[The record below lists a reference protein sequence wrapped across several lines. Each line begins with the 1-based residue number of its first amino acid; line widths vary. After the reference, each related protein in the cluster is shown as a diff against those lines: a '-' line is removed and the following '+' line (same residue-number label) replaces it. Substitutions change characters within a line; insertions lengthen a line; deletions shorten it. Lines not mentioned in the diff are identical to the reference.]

1 MTPSESTLSK
11 LFLFVAALTLC
22 GGSAFGQTLMLH
34 MPLDGTLASRGT
46 IKAAPK
52 MYVKAGESEPEV
64 VPGRIGQALLFDSK
78 ATIAVPFNLDH
89 DKYPVVTIT
98 AWVKQGL
105 AANDTRAILSSGSDA
120 GARLGVNGGR
130 LAAKAG
136 RTGVSFDQDM
146 PRGEWVF
153 VAAVI
158 DIAKHYARL
167 HQNDAVY
174 VRENI
179 DTSAKLPREFSNPYD
194 KGAAKQPYL
203 FVGAL
208 QFRNWQQTARRLT
221 IDDVRLYSGALS
233 VDQINKLR
241 NSAPSSSPAAATGK
255 PGVVPVEP
263 SQLPGDQFEPTQ
275 LPGDQFEPTQLPGD
289 QFEPTELPADR
300 EGSAAARTEDVIDL
314 PKPDVGER

>member
-1 MTPSESTLSK
+1 MTPSENIMSRLS
-11 LFLFVAALTLC
+11 LFVAALTLC
-22 GGSAFGQTLMLH
+22 SGSAFAQTLMLH
-34 MPLDGTLASRGT
+34 LPLDGTLASHGA
-46 IKAAPK
+46 IKAAPR

-89 DKYPVVTIT
+89 DEYPVVTIT

-105 AANDTRAILSSGSDA
+105 AASDTRTILSSGSDA
-120 GARLGVNGGR
+120 GARLSVNGGR

-136 RTGVSFDQDM
+136 RTGVSFDQEM

-158 DIAKHYARL
+158 DIAKRYARL

-221 IDDVRLYSGALS
+221 IDDVRLYSDALS

-241 NSAPSSSPAAATGK
+241 DSMPSSSSAAPHSQ
-255 PGVVPVEP
+255 PGVVPVA
-263 SQLPGDQFEPTQ
+263 PTQ
-275 LPGDQFEPTQLPGD
+275 LPGDQY
-289 QFEPTELPADR
+289 
-300 EGSAAARTEDVIDL
+300 
-314 PKPDVGER
+314 